1 MKAYYSKSYGN
12 SGASVYGDLPDPVT
26 GPGQVLV
33 EIKAVSINPVDWKI
47 RRGDARVVSGFRFPR
62 IFGAD
67 FAGIVRETWPG
78 VTAFTRGQRVYGSKS
93 IVFDR
98 GGALAELRAVE
109 ENKIRLI
116 PEGMS
121 FNDAASLPVAALTAL
136 NGLRKCGVRGSAVDP
151 VRGETYVPDSGRNV
165 PVSNKAYM
173 PDSGRTNVPDS
184 NKAYAPVSGRTGR
197 LANGTMEVLITG
209 GTGGVGHFAVQ
220 IAKASGARVV
230 TTCNPANADLAAR
243 LGADETIGHSTG
255 DLISSGRKFDAIFD
269 VNGHMNAWR
278 VHRLLKPGGIYA
290 STLFIPP
297 PYLAIAMTMI
307 LFGKKL
313 ISANIR
319 SLDEDWC
326 ELERLFS
333 IGSLR
338 PVIENTFPLER
349 ASEAF
354 DLAMRG
360 GFRGKIIVTV

>member
-1 MKAYYSKSYGN
+1 MKAYYSKAYGN
-12 SGASVYGDLPDPVT
+12 SEASAFGELPDPVA

-33 EIKAVSINPVDWKI
+33 EVKAVSINPVDWKI

-67 FAGIVRETWPG
+67 FAGIVRETGPG
-78 VTAFTRGQRVYGSKS
+78 VKAFSKGQRVYGSKS
-93 IVFDR
+93 ILTDR
-98 GGALAELRAVE
+98 GGALAELRSVE
-109 ENKIRLI
+109 ENRIRLL

-121 FNDAASLPVAALTAL
+121 FSEAASLPVAALTAL
-136 NGLRKCGVRGSAVDP
+136 NGLRICGVG
-151 VRGETYVPDSGRNV
+151 
-165 PVSNKAYM
+165 K
-173 PDSGRTNVPDS
+173 
-184 NKAYAPVSGRTGR
+184 
-197 LANGTMEVLITG
+197 GTEVLITG

-220 IAKASGARVV
+220 AAKAFGAKVI
-230 TTCNPANADLAAR
+230 TTCSPANAELSMR
-243 LGADETIGHSTG
+243 LGADETIDHNTV
-255 DLISSGRKFDAIFD
+255 DLFSPGRKFDAIFD
-269 VNGHMNAWR
+269 AHGHMSAWR
-278 VHRLLKPGGIYA
+278 VHRLLKPGGAYS

-297 PYLAIAMTMI
+297 PYLAIAVTRI

-313 ISANIR
+313 MSANMR
-319 SLDEDWC
+319 SLDEDWQ

-333 IGSLR
+333 EGSLR